1 MRGSDVSR
9 LVFVA
14 AGAVAVSAGPR
25 EEVLLDLQLKIIY
38 MRTCLIPGNCLFVGK
53 EVEGLVNLKPASK
66 RNLF

>member
-1 MRGSDVSR
+1 
-9 LVFVA
+9 
-14 AGAVAVSAGPR
+14 VAVSAGPR
-25 EEVLLDLQLKIIY
+25 EEVLLDLQVKIIY